1 MKALITG
8 SFDPVTNG
16 HLDIIKRTAAVFDS
30 VVVGIFINPEKKYL
44 FDVNERIEMLSEA
57 VKDLKNVTV
66 DSSEG
71 YVAKYVEQNSID
83 VIVKGVRNSVD
94 FEYEAKMAKINK
106 QIYSGAETLLIP
118 ASEGTELLSSTY
130 VKDIFFAGESIDAYV
145 PECVKVAFLKKNK
158 LKTK

>member
-44 FDVNERIEMLSEA
+44 FDVNERIELLTES

-71 YVAKYVEQNSID
+71 YVAKYVEQNGID

-94 FEYEAKMAKINK
+94 FQYEAQMAKINK

-118 ASEGTELLSSTY
+118 ASSEAEELSSTY
-130 VKDIFFAGESIDAYV
+130 VKTKFFAGEDISALV
-145 PECVKVAFLKKNK
+145 PECVSAAFRHKHSE
-158 LKTK
+158 

>member
-118 ASEGTELLSSTY
+118 ASVSE
-130 VKDIFFAGESIDAYV
+130 
-145 PECVKVAFLKKNK
+145 
-158 LKTK
+158 